1 MFRSAALIAAF
12 ALAMPAVADDAEDAP
27 VPVPQGAEALAEAA
41 PELVI
46 TEAGEQNLDDFHWVS
61 RPLVIFADSP
71 NDLRFR
77 QQMELLAARPEELI
91 ERDVVVI
98 TDTDPSANSP
108 IRQELRPRGFALV
121 LIGKDGFKYL
131 RKPLPWDV
139 REISRSIDKMPLRQ
153 DEMRSGRGQ

>member
-1 MFRSAALIAAF
+1 
-12 ALAMPAVADDAEDAP
+12 
-27 VPVPQGAEALAEAA
+27 
-41 PELVI
+41 
-46 TEAGEQNLDDFHWVS
+46 
-61 RPLVIFADSP
+61 
-71 NDLRFR
+71 
-77 QQMELLAARPEELI
+77 MELLAERPEELI

-98 TDTDPSANSP
+98 TDTDPDANSP

-131 RKPLPWDV
+131 RKPRPWDV